1 MKKTMSMPLAALCTV
16 LLAACSS
23 QPTSAGNDDAPPA
36 NDGTAQA
43 CNADAA
49 RGFVGQVATADVVE
63 QARKA
68 AGAGIARTLK
78 PGQVVTME
86 YRGDRLDIDVD
97 ASNVV
102 TGVRCG

>member
-1 MKKTMSMPLAALCTV
+1 MKTMSMPLAALCAV
-16 LLAACSS
+16 LFAACSS
-23 QPTSAGNDDAPPA
+23 QPTSAGSGDATPA
-36 NDGTAQA
+36 NDGVAQA

-49 RGFVGQVATADVVE
+49 LGFIGQVATAGVVE

-86 YRGDRLDIDVD
+86 YRADRLDLDVD

>member
-1 MKKTMSMPLAALCTV
+1 MKHTPSMPLAVLCAG
-16 LLAACSS
+16 LLGACST
-23 QPTSAGNDDAPPA
+23 QPTSSGGAEAPVG
-36 NDGTAQA
+36 DGAAQA

-49 RGFVGQVATADVVE
+49 RGFIGQLATSEVVE

-86 YRGDRLDIDVD
+86 YRGDRLDLDVD

>member
-1 MKKTMSMPLAALCTV
+1 MQKWMTTLAVTSTLS
-16 LLAACSS
+16 LAACAS
-23 QPTSAGNDDAPPA
+23 QPVADAEAPA
-36 NDGTAQA
+36 APGTVAQQ

-49 RGFVGQVATADVVE
+49 RNVIGQSATADIVE

-68 AGAGIARTLK
+68 AGAAIARVLK

-86 YRGDRLDIDVD
+86 YRGDRLDLDVD
-97 ASNVV
+97 DANVV